1 METRERA
8 KKELKDLGFCFE
20 DSMANFLFVTHEK
33 YWARDIFEALKRS
46 HIYVRYFNHPRID
59 NHLRISIGTD
69 EEMDRLIAFLK
80 EYLK

>member
-1 METRERA
+1 METRERV
-8 KKELKDLGFCFE
+8 KKELRELGFSFE
-20 DSMANFLFVTHEK
+20 DSMANFIFVTHEK

-69 EEMDRLIAFLK
+69 EEMDQLIAFLK
-80 EYLK
+80 DYIK